1 MKLHPILTQRLAKA
15 SLAKPSKPT
24 RLAILKNM
32 INIGIIG
39 ASGYSGSE
47 LLRFLANHPGEL
59 HVALC
64 TSETYAGR
72 RVDSVLPHLRG
83 LISCEFEALNIN
95 SLKEKVDVVVL
106 AVPHKVSMA
115 FVPQILAQGLRVVDF
130 SADYRLKDADT
141 YAAWYHVPHTSP
153 ELLEEAVYGL
163 PERYREDIRT
173 ARLVANPGCY
183 PTSAILAAAP
193 LLDSGSVELN
203 SLIVDSKSGISG
215 AGPKP
220 RDTTHYPN
228 RESNV
233 VAYNIGVHR
242 HTPEIEQ
249 ELSAVA
255 GEPLCVS
262 FTPHLVPMTRGIL
275 STLYLHLKQELS
287 TEAVLER
294 YAVFYANEPFVRVLP
309 AGEYPQTKA
318 VLGSNY
324 CDIGLEVDART
335 NRVVVMAAIDNLG
348 KGAAGA
354 VVQNL
359 NLMFGFNETAGL
371 QSPGLMP

>member
-193 LLDSGSVELN
+193 LLDSGAVELN

-294 YAVFYANEPFVRVLP
+294 YAAFYANEPFVRVLP